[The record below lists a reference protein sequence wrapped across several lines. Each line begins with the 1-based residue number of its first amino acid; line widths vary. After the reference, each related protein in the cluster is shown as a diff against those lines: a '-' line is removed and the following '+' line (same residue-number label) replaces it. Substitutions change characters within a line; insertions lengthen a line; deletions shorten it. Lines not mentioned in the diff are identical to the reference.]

1 MASIHQRPDMSL
13 LLSSSPL
20 WNSWCWQPTL
30 ETTSILPPLPGWAAL
45 APSRPLGSIMTPAPG
60 PPHHLLA
67 SPDCL
72 APARLSHGPSRT
84 PQAQQPLIPHAPKPD
99 CCLLCFFSYFQLTW
113 NSFLPIYI
121 PAHEELFLFLFDS
134 LAVFQDDEIKGNEWW
149 GEKLGPR
156 GHGRPSIKEKAVS
169 LLRAQAL
176 IPGFKSW
183 LPHLLAI
190 WPRGSHLTSLCL
202 N

>member
-1 MASIHQRPDMSL
+1 MSL
-13 LLSSSPL
+13 LLSSWPL
-20 WNSWCWQPTL
+20 WNSWSWQPTL
-30 ETTSILPPLPGWAAL
+30 ETTSILWPLAGCAAL
-45 APSRPLGSIMTPAPG
+45 APSRPLGSIMTPAPA

-72 APARLSHGPSRT
+72 APARLSHGPSCA
-84 PQAQQPLIPHAPKPD
+84 PQAQQPLLPHSPNQAAA
-99 CCLLCFFSYFQLTW
+99 YFVSSVTFNWTW

-121 PAHEELFLFLFDS
+121 PAHEELFFFLFDS
-134 LAVFQDDEIKGNEWW
+134 SAVFPDDEIKGNEWW
-149 GEKLGPR
+149 GEKLGQR
-156 GHGRPSIKEKAVS
+156 GHGRPSIKEKAVF

-183 LPHLLAI
+183 LPHLLAL
-190 WPRGSHLTSLCL
+190 WPRGIHLTSLCL